1 MQATTPSRRPR
12 LAPLLLAAACSL
24 AGGTAA
30 AVEPATGLVVTAG
43 IGGGAEL
50 GLGDRKAGVAEAE
63 FSAGWEHAPTGIR
76 PELALGIGFAP
87 DSHVAVR
94 PGLRYVSPDAPIQVR
109 VALDWSNAR
118 DEKRWRWNPDRRR
131 SRVPLDERLLAP
143 RRPRP
148 RHPAIGPET
157 GMPLLL
163 RGGAAFRF

>member
-1 MQATTPSRRPR
+1 
-12 LAPLLLAAACSL
+12 
-24 AGGTAA
+24 
-30 AVEPATGLVVTAG
+30 
-43 IGGGAEL
+43 
-50 GLGDRKAGVAEAE
+50 GVAEAE

-118 DEKRWRWNPDRRR
+118 DEKRWRWILIGGAAEFRWT
-131 SRVPLDERLLAP
+131 SAFSLLGGLDLGIP
-143 RRPRP
+143 
-148 RHPAIGPET
+148 IGPET